1 MRLPA
6 PPGAGVW
13 AGRAAASVPGAGPS
27 SLLPHWEINCVGW
40 QGVLVPPQCHPWG
53 WGGGE
58 FKGWG
63 RSVWERGWWKG
74 TACGC
79 GVPPCCK
86 WVPAA
91 GLWLLWVR
99 VRGDVTARSLLGVL
113 PLTASPWSCSSG
125 HVLSTKPLAG
135 SCPCPFPHLWAILAK
150 PGPIRGCRMV
160 GPRRRLSRGFPHPLD
175 MVPSGPSPS
184 LALFQFPDTSRCLI
198 LLRARGLCR
207 KGTAPVEERQIK

>member
-1 MRLPA
+1 MWGGRGFWSPLGA
-6 PPGAGVW
+6 IPGDGEGGVQ
-13 AGRAAASVPGAGPS
+13 GLGV
-27 SLLPHWEINCVGW
+27 LCVGE
-40 QGVLVPPQCHPWG
+40 GLVVGDNLWLRCPTLLQM
-53 WGGGE
+53 
-58 FKGWG
+58 
-63 RSVWERGWWKG
+63 
-74 TACGC
+74 
-79 GVPPCCK
+79 
-86 WVPAA
+86 AA

-125 HVLSTKPLAG
+125 HVLPAKPLAG

-175 MVPSGPSPS
+175 TVPSGPSPS

>member
-1 MRLPA
+1 MGTPGCLCAAWRGAFSRGSYCSARIWHPVFLEVALWRTMRLPA

-27 SLLPHWEINCVGW
+27 SPLPRWEINCVGW
-40 QGVLVPPQCHPWG
+40 QGVLVPPRCHPWG
-53 WGGGE
+53 WEEGSSRAGGTL
-58 FKGWG
+58 WD
-63 RSVWERGWWKG
+63 RGWWQG

-99 VRGDVTARSLLGVL
+99 MRGDVTARSLLGVL

-125 HVLSTKPLAG
+125 HVLPANPLVG

-160 GPRRRLSRGFPHPLD
+160 GPGE
-175 MVPSGPSPS
+175 G
-184 LALFQFPDTSRCLI
+184 
-198 LLRARGLCR
+198 
-207 KGTAPVEERQIK
+207 